1 MKRASVPDLEAA
13 LRGWGRSAHRDG
25 SGAERIQ
32 AAVCLPLRDTDDG
45 VAVWFIRR
53 PDGLRHHSR
62 EMAFPGG
69 KRDPDDPDLDATA
82 LRETEEE
89 IGVPRSR
96 LRVLGRLAAV
106 PTATS
111 LFTLNPVVAEV
122 LPGADPD
129 PAPDEVAELVSLP
142 LEDFFEGRFRYQ
154 AVDLGRYLSPIFHFP
169 AGAMYGATA
178 HVLLELFELYA
189 SVAGRELP
197 RPELT
202 TDVPWQ

>member
-1 MKRASVPDLEAA
+1 MKQPSVADLEDA
-13 LRGWGRSAHRDG
+13 LRLWESHAHRDG
-25 SGAERIQ
+25 SGPERIQ
-32 AAVCLPLRDTDDG
+32 AAVCLPLRDTAEG
-45 VAVWFIRR
+45 VAGWCIRR

-69 KRDPDDPDLDATA
+69 KVDPEDADLDATA

-89 IGVPRSR
+89 LGIPRR
-96 LRVLGRLAAV
+96 HLRIVGHLAAV

-122 LPGADPD
+122 PAGVEPV
-129 PAPDEVAELVSLP
+129 PAPDEVAVLQSFL
-142 LEDFFEGRFRYQ
+142 LSDLFEDRLGYQ

-178 HVLLELFELYA
+178 HVLLELFAVYA
-189 SVAGRELP
+189 QVAGLDLP

-202 TDVPWQ
+202 NRVPWQ

>member
-1 MKRASVPDLEAA
+1 MKRVSVADLEAA
-13 LRGWGRSAHRDG
+13 LRGWESRAHRDG
-25 SGAERIQ
+25 GGPDRIQ
-32 AAVCLPLRDTDDG
+32 AAVCLPLRDIGEG
-45 VAVWFIRR
+45 VAAWCIRR

-69 KRDPDDPDLDATA
+69 KRDAADADLDATA

-89 IGVPRSR
+89 LGIPRRR
-96 LRVLGRLAAV
+96 LRIVGHLAAV

-122 LPGADPD
+122 LPGDP
-129 PAPDEVAELVSLP
+129 PAPAPGEVAELVSFRLD
-142 LEDFFEGRFRYQ
+142 DFFDGRLRYQ

-178 HVLLELFELYA
+178 HVLLELFTLYGQ
-189 SVAGRELP
+189 VAERELP
-197 RPELT
+197 TPELT
-202 TDVPWQ
+202 NRVPWQ